1 MTYAIDER
9 VKYNHTW
16 YIIESITVIGPNKYA
31 DAIREDNK
39 KKIEDFKL
47 RRELVYAISARDRRK
62 N

>member
-1 MTYAIDER
+1 MTYAVEEK

-16 YIIESITVIGPNKYA
+16 YIIESITVIGQNKYA
-31 DAIREDNK
+31 DAIRQDNK